1 MLLCTEILT
10 VIVLACSLVSVLTD
24 YTLKHT
30 VYSEATDGI
39 ISGITQE
46 GNVSFERKETNSFK
60 DAWAPMVEYCVYG
73 HRLSGIVPDYF
84 SHGYIRSLIDSKV
97 EIWYNPEKPWE
108 FKCYDFKF
116 WYAARTC
123 IIGITLIGFVI
134 DAVLVCI
141 NLMLM

>member
-1 MLLCTEILT
+1 M
-10 VIVLACSLVSVLTD
+10 VIDYRVLYQT
-24 YTLKHT
+24 
-30 VYSEATDGI
+30 I
-39 ISGITQE
+39 
-46 GNVSFERKETNSFK
+46 
-60 DAWAPMVEYCVYG
+60 
-73 HRLSGIVPDYF
+73 F